1 MTRRLEFLAKVLG
14 GQLARS
20 LDLTALGVLGLVLG
34 GLCAAA
40 ALVRGAAIP
49 REGNLLETA
58 SFDGAVGVFILTL
71 AVLALGVSW
80 TPRGRRVWG
89 GFLIA
94 LTLYSYGIETL
105 QAFRGLDPRF
115 SRVAGPLDQAAG
127 GLFFLAAVGIMVCF
141 IVLAVK
147 YFRAEPDPVTV
158 AVRYGA
164 AASLVA
170 FGVGI
175 WMSLVTNG
183 RHVPEAGNLLFLH
196 ATGFHGLQAV
206 PLVALL
212 LRWAGPPESA
222 ARRRVHLAG
231 MAWLGACLAIALQSG
246 SGRGITEPSP
256 ATAATVV
263 LLLVFGV
270 TAFLALLAWLST
282 APPWSGPE
290 PATARALDHGPP
302 TTSGSTR

>member
-1 MTRRLEFLAKVLG
+1 MTRLKFLVRGLAAR
-14 GQLARS
+14 LARS
-20 LDLTALGVLGLVLG
+20 SDLTTLGLLGLLLG
-34 GLCAAA
+34 GLCTAA

-49 REGNLLETA
+49 PEGNLLETA

-71 AVLALGVSW
+71 AVLAPGVSW

-89 GFLIA
+89 GFLIV

-115 SRVAGPLDQAAG
+115 SEVAGPLDQAAG
-127 GLFFLAAVGIMVCF
+127 GTFFLTALGIMVCF

-147 YFRAEPDPVTV
+147 YYRAEPGPVTV

-175 WMSLVTNG
+175 WMSLVTEG

-196 ATGFHGLQAV
+196 AVGFHGLQAV

-212 LRWAGPPESA
+212 LSWADAPEA
-222 ARRRVHLAG
+222 AAQRRVHLAG
-231 MAWLGACLAIALQSG
+231 MAWLAACAAIALQSG

-256 ATAATVV
+256 ATAAAA
-263 LLLVFGV
+263 LLLSVFGV
-270 TAFLALLAWLST
+270 TALLALVAWLGT
-282 APPWSGPE
+282 APPWDGPK
-290 PATARALDHGPP
+290 PATA
-302 TTSGSTR
+302 